1 MRTMTLFTGDGVSL
15 SPVWSEGRT
24 GSEYV
29 RLVAEEGKAIT
40 NGSFVTACIDV
51 PTRDAANWV
60 DCDAAEP
67 EEELSAETALAELT
81 EVLI

>member
-1 MRTMTLFTGDGVSL
+1 MRTMTLYTGGGVSL

-24 GSEYV
+24 ISGYV

-40 NGSFVTACIDV
+40 NGSFVTACVDV
-51 PTRDAANWV
+51 PARDAANWV

-67 EEELSAETALAELT
+67 EEELSAETALAELM
-81 EVLI
+81 EVLA